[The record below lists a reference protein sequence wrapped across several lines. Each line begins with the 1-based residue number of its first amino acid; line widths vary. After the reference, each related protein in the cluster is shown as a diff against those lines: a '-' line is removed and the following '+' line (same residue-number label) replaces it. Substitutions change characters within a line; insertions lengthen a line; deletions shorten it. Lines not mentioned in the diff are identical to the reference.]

1 MKISLI
7 WVVFLLIVACK
18 DQSIKGFDET
28 SLYDFSNPDV
38 VWEMPS
44 ILNEISGITAL
55 NDSIMACINDEKGQ
69 VYFYHL
75 VHNKID
81 TIISF
86 TGKGDFEDIVMMD
99 STVYILES
107 KGVIWKVVL
116 NSEPVEITK
125 YETALPS
132 SLDMEGLT
140 HDDQG
145 IRLLIAAKNKIKNSD
160 GQKVN
165 VIYQFDLTTHTSTDI
180 PLISWNTDITLTK
193 DDFAPSAL
201 AIHPMTKDIYIISSV
216 GKRLVVID
224 WNGQILQNISLDYK
238 HFGQP
243 EGIYF
248 NTNGDLFLSNEK
260 KKSKANILKFKINQP
275 KQK

>member
-1 MKISLI
+1 MI
-7 WVVFLLIVACK
+7 WVVLLLIVACK
-18 DQSIKGFDET
+18 DQTTKAFDET

-69 VYFYHL
+69 VYLYHL
-75 VHNKID
+75 VHHKMD

-86 TGKGDFEDIVMMD
+86 TGKGDFEDMAMVG
-99 STVYILES
+99 STAYILES

-116 NSEPVEITK
+116 NNEPVEITK
-125 YETALPS
+125 YETALPN

-140 HDDQG
+140 HDAQG
-145 IRLLIAAKNKIKNSD
+145 NRLLIAAKNKLKNSD

-165 VIYQFDLTTHTSTDI
+165 VIYQFDLTTHISTDI
-180 PLISWNTDITLTK
+180 PLISWNTDVTLAK

-224 WNGQILQNISLDYK
+224 WNGQILQNFSLDYK
-238 HFGQP
+238 HFAQP

-248 NTNGDLFLSNEK
+248 DKNGDLFLSNEK
-260 KKSKANILKFKINQP
+260 KKSKANILKFKINQS